1 MAIWLATFSF
11 PVATASQL
19 SAVKKALDSLVGKQ
33 LLDRDN
39 SVRRNIPY
47 YNYDLIRVIQND

>member
-19 SAVKKALDSLVGKQ
+19 SAYTSYHSATVKKSIGLSCWKTIVG
-33 LLDRDN
+33 
-39 SVRRNIPY
+39 
-47 YNYDLIRVIQND
+47 